1 MVRMSLQACC
11 SSLALNHQWCLVTLK
26 QNKMQGIF
34 INVILLVLH
43 VKNQLYFIL
52 KFKTWKWEQPTPLIM
67 SNTKL
72 CYIRDETKEVFL
84 LSYHITINVMKSYR
98 KYHKNTYWRIFLKRY
113 NMNCNNNKKFDI
125 FVVRFGFV
133 SLLWSFDQNWIVLI
147 KFKISRV
154 QHTKIK
160 I

>member
-1 MVRMSLQACC
+1 MFLLPSLSLQKPIQRMSLQACC
-11 SSLALNHQWCLVTLK
+11 SSLALNHQRCLVTLK
-26 QNKMQGIF
+26 QNKMQGIS

-52 KFKTWKWEQPTPLIM
+52 KFKTWKWEQSMPLIM

-98 KYHKNTYWRIFLKRY
+98 KYHKIHIDAFFFNGITWTATIIRNLIFL
-113 NMNCNNNKKFDI
+113 
-125 FVVRFGFV
+125 
-133 SLLWSFDQNWIVLI
+133 W
-147 KFKISRV
+147 
-154 QHTKIK
+154 
-160 I
+160 

>member
-1 MVRMSLQACC
+1 MFLLPSLSLQKPIQRSLKAKRMVRMSLQACC

-52 KFKTWKWEQPTPLIM
+52 KFKTWKWEHSMPLIM

-98 KYHKNTYWRIFLKRY
+98 KYHKIHIDAFFFNGITWTATIIRNMIFL
-113 NMNCNNNKKFDI
+113 
-125 FVVRFGFV
+125 
-133 SLLWSFDQNWIVLI
+133 W
-147 KFKISRV
+147 
-154 QHTKIK
+154 
-160 I
+160 

>member
-1 MVRMSLQACC
+1 MFLLPSLSLQKPIQRSLKAKRMVRMSLQPCC

-52 KFKTWKWEQPTPLIM
+52 KFKTWKWEQPMPLIM

-72 CYIRDETKEVFL
+72 CYIRDETK

-98 KYHKNTYWRIFLKRY
+98 KYHKIHIDAFFFNGITWTATIIGNLIFL
-113 NMNCNNNKKFDI
+113 
-125 FVVRFGFV
+125 
-133 SLLWSFDQNWIVLI
+133 W
-147 KFKISRV
+147 
-154 QHTKIK
+154 
-160 I
+160 

>member
-1 MVRMSLQACC
+1 MFLLPSLSLQKPIQRSLKAKRMVRMSLQACC

-52 KFKTWKWEQPTPLIM
+52 KFKTWKWEQPMPLIM
-67 SNTKL
+67 SNTKFR
-72 CYIRDETKEVFL
+72 YIRDETK

-98 KYHKNTYWRIFLKRY
+98 KYHKIHIDAFFFNGITWTATIIRNLIFL
-113 NMNCNNNKKFDI
+113 
-125 FVVRFGFV
+125 
-133 SLLWSFDQNWIVLI
+133 W
-147 KFKISRV
+147 
-154 QHTKIK
+154 
-160 I
+160 

>member
-1 MVRMSLQACC
+1 MFLLPSLSLQKPIQRSRMVRMSLQACC
-11 SSLALNHQWCLVTLK
+11 SSLALKHQWCLVTLK

-52 KFKTWKWEQPTPLIM
+52 KFKTWKWEQPMPLIM

-72 CYIRDETKEVFL
+72 CYIRDETKKVFL

-98 KYHKNTYWRIFLKRY
+98 KYHKIHIDAFFFNGITWTATIIRNLIFL
-113 NMNCNNNKKFDI
+113 
-125 FVVRFGFV
+125 
-133 SLLWSFDQNWIVLI
+133 W
-147 KFKISRV
+147 
-154 QHTKIK
+154 
-160 I
+160 

>member
-1 MVRMSLQACC
+1 MFLLPSLSLQKPIQRSLKAKRMVRTSLQACC

-52 KFKTWKWEQPTPLIM
+52 KFKTWKWEQPMPLIM

-72 CYIRDETKEVFL
+72 SYIRDETK

-98 KYHKNTYWRIFLKRY
+98 KYHKIHIDAFFFNGITWTATIIRNLIFL
-113 NMNCNNNKKFDI
+113 
-125 FVVRFGFV
+125 
-133 SLLWSFDQNWIVLI
+133 W
-147 KFKISRV
+147 
-154 QHTKIK
+154 
-160 I
+160 

>member
-1 MVRMSLQACC
+1 MFLLPSLSLQKPIQRSLKAKRMVRMSLQACC

-52 KFKTWKWEQPTPLIM
+52 KFKTWKWEQPMPLIM

-72 CYIRDETKEVFL
+72 CYIRDETK

-98 KYHKNTYWRIFLKRY
+98 KYHKIHIGAFFFNGITWTATIIRNLIFL
-113 NMNCNNNKKFDI
+113 C
-125 FVVRFGFV
+125 
-133 SLLWSFDQNWIVLI
+133 
-147 KFKISRV
+147 
-154 QHTKIK
+154 
-160 I
+160 